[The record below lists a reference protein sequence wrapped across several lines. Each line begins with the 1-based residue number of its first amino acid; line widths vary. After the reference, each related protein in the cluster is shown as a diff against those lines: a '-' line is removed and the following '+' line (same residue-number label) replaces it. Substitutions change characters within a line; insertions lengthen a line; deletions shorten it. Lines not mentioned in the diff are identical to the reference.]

1 MSNAAQQHS
10 KPAGAES
17 HWKAEEAMQPCQDLM
32 SYCQEYARQRPEM
45 VALWCFGIGFV
56 LGWRLK
62 PW

>member
-1 MSNAAQQHS
+1 MSNATQRPKTAVGDS
-10 KPAGAES
+10 TA
-17 HWKAEEAMQPCQDLM
+17 KAEAMQPCQDLV
-32 SYCQEYARQRPEM
+32 SYCQEYARQRPEI